1 MRYHLLPLLI
11 ACLLLGLLAPAAMAI
26 ETLSFQSA
34 QPVWAK
40 DRAEE
45 MNLSLGFRAVVKV
58 QDTSEKVVL
67 RVAASTIYRAWVN
80 GELVAH
86 GPARCARGFYRVD
99 AIDVSSNLKT
109 GANLVALEVAGYN
122 ANSYYVLDQPSFLQA
137 ELVQGA
143 TVLASTLGEGEPFQ
157 AGALDYRVQKVQRYS
172 FQRPFIEVYRLSA
185 DSLGWITEAQA
196 AMASPVELAPQSEKI
211 LLPRRVLFPEL
222 RRLPPVRHVN
232 AGRVEHL
239 EKAADLWKDRSLTG
253 ISAELKG
260 YPEAELDLVVST
272 EMQQLVSIGTE
283 TLDMPWQDR
292 PELTLAADRY
302 QVLDMGVNRTG
313 MIGATVACDT
323 KSVLLFAFDEIMS
336 DSPQAKD
343 DVNFRRL
350 GCVNVVRYELE
361 PGSYQLESIEP
372 CTLRYLKAI
381 CLEGECRVSN
391 VYLREYAHPT
401 TPKAHFAA
409 SDERLNRLYEAGVE
423 TFRQN
428 TLDIFMDCPSR
439 ERAGWLCD
447 SLFTARVAPDLTGT
461 CVVERAF
468 LENFLLPDRFAHL
481 PEGMLPMCY
490 PADHYNGNFI
500 PNWSLFFVLE
510 VEEYLERS
518 GDQVMIDA
526 MRRRIMQLLEY
537 FKRFENEDGLL
548 EKLEAWVFVEWSEA
562 NKFVQDVNYPSNML
576 YAAAL
581 AAVGRMY
588 HDPALSAKAERIREV
603 IRAQSFDGQ
612 FFVDNA
618 VRKDGKLE
626 VTRNR
631 SEVCQYFAFFF
642 DVATPKTHAELWK
655 TLRDEFGPDRKETKA
670 YPEVHLANSFIGNM
684 VRMELLSEEGHGQQ
698 ILDESIAYLLYMAER
713 TGTLWENVGAYASCD
728 HGFASHI
735 VHTLNRDIL
744 GVYQIDVPNQRVR
757 LRLGD
762 VDLEWCEGRIPL
774 GEGEVNL
781 RWDQTNKTLRY
792 RLSVPEGFAVEV
804 ENRSGR
810 ELERVE

>member
-1 MRYHLLPLLI
+1 MKYRLLSFLT
-11 ACLLLGLLAPAAMAI
+11 ACSVLGLSAPAAMGL

-34 QPVWAK
+34 KAAWAK

-58 QDTSEKVVL
+58 HDTSEKVVL

-99 AIDVSSNLKT
+99 MVDVSSNLKT
-109 GANLVALEVAGYN
+109 GSNVVAIEVAGYN

-157 AGALDYRVQKVQRYS
+157 AGVLDYRVQKVQRYS

-185 DSLGWITEAQA
+185 DSLGWITEPEA
-196 AMASPVELAPQSEKI
+196 AMSSPVELAPQGDKI

-222 RRLPPVRHVN
+222 RELAPVRHVSG
-232 AGRVEHL
+232 GRIEHL
-239 EKAADLWKDRSLTG
+239 ENVADLWKDRSLTE
-253 ISAELKG
+253 INAKLKG
-260 YPEAELDLVVST
+260 YLEGELELVVST
-272 EMQQLVSIGTE
+272 EMQRLASIGE
-283 TLDMPWQDR
+283 GALEAPWKDQPEVTL
-292 PELTLAADRY
+292 TADRY
-302 QVLDMGVNRTG
+302 QVVDMGVNRTG
-313 MIGATVACDT
+313 MIGAEVTCDT
-323 KSVLLFAFDEIMS
+323 KTVLMLAFDEILT
-336 DSPQAKD
+336 DTAQAKD

-350 GCVNVVRYELE
+350 GCVNAVRYEME
-361 PGSYQLESIEP
+361 PGTYELESIEP
-372 CTLRYLKAI
+372 YTFRYLKAI
-381 CLEGECRVSN
+381 CVEGGCTVKN
-391 VYLREYAHPT
+391 LYLREYAHPT

-461 CVVERAF
+461 TVVERAF
-468 LENFLLPDRFAHL
+468 LENFMLPDRFEHL

-490 PADHYNGNFI
+490 PSDHYDGNFI

-510 VEEYLERS
+510 LEEYQARS

-526 MRRRIMQLLEY
+526 MRRRVMQLMEY
-537 FKRFENEDGLL
+537 FERFENEDGLL

-581 AAVGRMY
+581 AAAGRMY
-588 HDPALSAKAERIREV
+588 HDPALSAKAEKIREV

-626 VTRNR
+626 VTGNR

-670 YPEVHLANSFIGNM
+670 YPEVHIANSFIGNM

-713 TGTLWENVGAYASCD
+713 TGTLWENVGAYASCN

-744 GVYQIDVPNQRVR
+744 GVYQIDVPNGRVR

-774 GEGEVNL
+774 GEGEVDL
-781 RWDQTNKTLRY
+781 RWDQTDETLRY

-810 ELERVE
+810 KLERVE

>member
-1 MRYHLLPLLI
+1 MKHQLLPPLI
-11 ACLLLGLLAPAAMAI
+11 AAFLLVLLPPHAHAI

-40 DRAEE
+40 GRAEE
-45 MNLSLGFRAVVKV
+45 MNLSLGFRAVVNV
-58 QDTSEKVVL
+58 RDLNEKVVL
-67 RVAASTIYRAWVN
+67 RVAASTIYRAWIN

-86 GPARCARGFYRVD
+86 GPARGPHGFYRMD
-99 AIDVSSNLKT
+99 KIDVTPQLKAGSNV
-109 GANLVALEVAGYN
+109 VAVEVAGYN

-137 ELVQGA
+137 EVIQGA
-143 TVLASTLGEGEPFQ
+143 DVLASTLGEGQSFQ
-157 AGALDYRVQKVQRYS
+157 ARVLDYRVQKVQRYS
-172 FQRPFIEVYRLSA
+172 FQRPFIEVYRLLP
-185 DSLGWITEAQA
+185 DSLRWITAADGATALRVELEAQ
-196 AMASPVELAPQSEKI
+196 PEKI
-211 LLPRRVLFPEL
+211 LLSRRVLYPEL
-222 RRLPPVRHVN
+222 TEIPPVRHVS
-232 AGRVEHL
+232 AGRIEHL
-239 EKAADLWKDRSLTG
+239 DKVEKPWKDRSLTA
-253 ISAELKG
+253 ISPELKG

-272 EMQQLVSIGTE
+272 EMQKLVSIDSERLE
-283 TLDMPWQDR
+283 TSWKNK

-323 KSVLLFAFDEIMS
+323 KSVLLFAFDEILT
-336 DSPQAKD
+336 DTAQAKD

-361 PGSYQLESIEP
+361 PGSYQIESMEP
-372 CTLRYLKAI
+372 YTFRYLKAI
-381 CLEGECRVSN
+381 CLEGQCRVSGL
-391 VYLREYAHPT
+391 YLRELAHPA
-401 TPKAHFAA
+401 TPQAHFAA
-409 SDERLNRLYEAGVE
+409 SDERLNRLYAAGVE

-461 CVVERAF
+461 CVVERTF

-510 VEEYLERS
+510 LEEYLARS

-526 MRRRIMQLLEY
+526 MRGRIMPLLDY
-537 FKRFENEDGLL
+537 FQRFENEDGLL
-548 EKLEAWVFVEWSEA
+548 EKLEGWVFVEWSAA

-588 HDPALSAKAERIREV
+588 HNDHFTAKAEKIREV
-603 IRAQSFDGQ
+603 IRRQSYDGQ

-618 VRKDGKLE
+618 LRKEGKLE

-642 DVATPKTHAELWK
+642 NVATPETYPELWK
-655 TLRDEFGPDRKETKA
+655 KLRDEFGPDRKDTKA

-684 VRMELLSEEGHGQQ
+684 VRMELLSREGRGQQ
-698 ILDESIAYLLYMAER
+698 ILDESVAYLLYMADR
-713 TGTLWENVGAYASCD
+713 SGTLWENVGTTASCD

-744 GVYQIDVPNQRVR
+744 GVYRIDLPNQVVQ
-757 LRLGD
+757 LRFGD

-774 GEGEVNL
+774 ADGEVNL
-781 RWDQTNKTLRY
+781 RWDQDDEMLRY
-792 RLSVPEGFAVEV
+792 RLSVPEGFRVEV

-810 ELERVE
+810 KLVRVE